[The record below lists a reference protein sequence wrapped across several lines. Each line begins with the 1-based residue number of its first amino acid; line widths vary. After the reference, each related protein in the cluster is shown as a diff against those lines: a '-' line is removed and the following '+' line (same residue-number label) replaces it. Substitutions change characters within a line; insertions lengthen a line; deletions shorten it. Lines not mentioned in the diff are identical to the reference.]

1 MLFLCIQLFF
11 QEDGRLNLVLPG
23 SMLPYKTEICEI
35 FRGEKAKLMFN
46 PRFQKD
52 FASTDIQPVF
62 MNRPN
67 LKKLIVR
74 TKLV

>member
-1 MLFLCIQLFF
+1 MCCFVYAIVF
-11 QEDGRLNLVLPG
+11 QEDGRLNTVLPE
-23 SMLPYKTEICEI
+23 SLLPYKKEVCEI
-35 FRGEKAKLMFN
+35 FRGEKAKFMFN
-46 PRFQKD
+46 PRFQKA